1 MTQSSLINLL
11 TPTAQEVRISPLV
24 YRWGLTGREARQVP
38 GGHTARKGQRSNKS
52 QLLTPE
58 LPQARRGWGLA
69 GCPDTEL
76 NQETGSTSQGE
87 AETRPEPTPADG
99 AQGLH
104 TARRPWGLAVETGQA
119 VDRLPVLPRG
129 PHLRQTANAS

>member
-11 TPTAQEVRISPLV
+11 TPTARGVRISPSV
-24 YRWGLTGREARQVP
+24 YRWGLIVREARRVP
-38 GGHTARKGQRSNKS
+38 RGHTARKGQRSNKS

-76 NQETGSTSQGE
+76 SREMGSTSQGE
-87 AETRPEPTPADG
+87 AETRPDPTPAD
-99 AQGLH
+99 
-104 TARRPWGLAVETGQA
+104 
-119 VDRLPVLPRG
+119 
-129 PHLRQTANAS
+129 